1 MTVKKIKK
9 NTTTKTTITK
19 RSKTAPSAS
28 GAKAIKKVEGQN
40 LQQELIEEM
49 IERGRKKG
57 VLAYEEVMDF
67 AERNHLGETDTADLL
82 KTLEKEHIEL
92 VMQEELEADSSAL
105 EEFGEEAADSKI
117 LFKSQIESSI
127 DNISSDEE
135 EEEEG
140 DSDDTEKES
149 VRETSESGYISD
161 SVKCYLRD
169 IGKIPLLNK
178 KTEGV
183 ISDQIFNSKKESIES
198 LSKFPFIHKEV
209 INIGDRLAK
218 DTLPLK
224 EVIQFSEFDEENLP
238 KEKSFTC
245 KY

>member
-1 MTVKKIKK
+1 MTAKKIKK
-9 NTTTKTTITK
+9 TTTSKTTISK
-19 RSKTAPSAS
+19 RTKTAPSAS
-28 GAKAIKKVEGQN
+28 SAKAIKKVEGQN
-40 LQQELIEEM
+40 LQQELIEEL

-67 AERNHLGETDTADLL
+67 AERNHLGETDTAELL

-105 EEFGEEAADSKI
+105 EEFEEDSSDSKI

-127 DNISSDEE
+127 DNISADEE
-135 EEEEG
+135 GEEEG
-140 DSDDTEKES
+140 ESEEAEKD

-183 ISDQIFNSKKESIES
+183 ISDQIFNSKKESIEA
-198 LSKFPFIHKEV
+198 LSKFPFIHKE
-209 INIGDRLAK
+209 IISIGDRLAK

-224 EVIQFSEFDEENLP
+224 DSDSVF
-238 KEKSFTC
+238 
-245 KY
+245 